1 MTALIWVIVGLVA
14 LVAGIF
20 LLTRKGKAH
29 EPAAQTIR
37 TREFD
42 HELAREITPD
52 PGPTTWTPT
61 PHHVLELPR
70 SYGQDRLV
78 LMARDPFWLYA
89 YWEIAAAKE
98 SFQASRGRRA
108 WQVSRPVLRV
118 YDVTGVEAFNGGNA
132 NSYVDIPLSADADNW
147 HIEVGNPDRT
157 YCVDLGRLMP
167 NGEFVFLLRSNIV
180 TTPRATLSDR
190 LDEEWMWIEDIYR
203 SITRIHF
210 GVSSPLVIEEMK
222 ERLGVAPFGISS
234 PEMVVGRGRDN

>member
-1 MTALIWVIVGLVA
+1 MTALIWVIVGLLA
-14 LVAGIF
+14 LVVGIF
-20 LLTRKGKAH
+20 LLTRKGKAQ
-29 EPAAQTIR
+29 EPAAWTIR
-37 TREFD
+37 TRAFD
-42 HELAREITPD
+42 SELAREIAPE
-52 PGPTTWTPT
+52 PGPAAWSP
-61 PHHVLELPR
+61 PHVMELPR

-89 YWEIAAAKE
+89 YWELAAAKE

-108 WQVSRPVLRV
+108 WHLSRPVLRV
-118 YDVTGVEAFNGGNA
+118 YDVIGVGAFNGGNA
-132 NSYVDIPLSADADNW
+132 NSYVDIPLSAEADNW

-167 NGEFVFLLRSNIV
+167 DGEFVFLLRSNIV

-210 GVSSPLVIEEMK
+210 GVSSPLVIEEMR
-222 ERLGVAPFGISS
+222 ERLDVAPLGISS
-234 PEMVVGRGRDN
+234 PEMTIGRRDDH

>member
-1 MTALIWVIVGLVA
+1 MTALIWVIIGLLA

-20 LLTRKGKAH
+20 LLIRKGKAL
-29 EPAAQTIR
+29 EPAAQTISP
-37 TREFD
+37 REFD
-42 HELAREITPD
+42 LELAREIAPD
-52 PGPTTWTPT
+52 PGPVFWA

-89 YWEIAAAKE
+89 YWEMAAAKE
-98 SFQASRGRRA
+98 NFQAGRGRRA

-132 NSYVDIPLSADADNW
+132 NSYVDIPLSGEADNW
-147 HIEVGNPDRT
+147 HIEVGSPDRT

-167 NGEFVFLLRSNIV
+167 NGEFVFLLRSNTV

-203 SITRIHF
+203 SLTRIQF
-210 GVSSPLVIEEMK
+210 GTSSPLVIEQMK
-222 ERLGVAPFGISS
+222 ERMGVGPLGISS
-234 PEMVVGRGRDN
+234 PEMVTERRREN